1 MKRLQKHA
9 ASGSLLLQIIVVVAL
24 ICTLAA
30 CQPCQPCPATATPAA
45 TCVPT
50 ATVQPTATPVPQ
62 RTVLWEPYL
71 SEINASFTL
80 VPGARYELV
89 AMWHTQDGQW
99 DPVPA
104 YARPYIT
111 VNGGGAETHA
121 FAIVYNKDG
130 SPLVGKNVLLTW
142 PGGEQGGI
150 TWDDGSVNFFTP
162 GKYYPDQSV
171 GGPYC
176 VQVLKGD
183 SYCGA
188 GLPYARHVSIFGVWR
203 ERADYAPTILE
214 WLGITR

>member
-9 ASGSLLLQIIVVVAL
+9 ASGSLLLQIIMVVAL

-30 CQPCQPCPATATPAA
+30 CPPCPPCPTATPAA

-50 ATVQPTATPVPQ
+50 STVQPTATPGPQ
-62 RTVLWEPYL
+62 RTVLWEPFL

-80 VPGARYELV
+80 ITGARYELV

-99 DPVPA
+99 AGTPD
-104 YARPYIT
+104 YAQPYIM

-142 PGGEQGGI
+142 PGSEQGGT

-162 GKYYPDQSV
+162 GGYRPDTGV

-183 SYCGA
+183 KYCGA
-188 GLPYARHVSIFGVWR
+188 GLPYNRHVSIFGVWR
-203 ERADYAPTILE
+203 ERADYTPTIWE
-214 WLGITR
+214 WLGIVR

>member
-1 MKRLQKHA
+1 MKHLGRYA
-9 ASGSLLLQIIVVVAL
+9 AWGMILIIVLAGISV
-24 ICTLAA
+24 AA
-30 CQPCQPCPATATPAA
+30 CQPCPPCPPCPEVTPAA
-45 TCVPT
+45 TCAPT
-50 ATVQPTATPVPQ
+50 ATVEPTATPVPQ

-80 VPGARYELV
+80 VPAARYELV
-89 AMWHTQDGQW
+89 AMWHTENGQW